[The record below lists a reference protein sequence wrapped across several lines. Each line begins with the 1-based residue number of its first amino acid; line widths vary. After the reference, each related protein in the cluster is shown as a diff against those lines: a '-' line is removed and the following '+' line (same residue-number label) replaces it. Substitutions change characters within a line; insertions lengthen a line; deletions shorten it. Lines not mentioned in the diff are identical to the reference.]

1 MTRTSLA
8 LLLLPVLA
16 CKTGSPGTLAGA
28 AATTGLAV
36 GAAAASRAA
45 GGCIAICTGE
55 SFCNAKTGLCESLPC
70 RGKCSFGEHC
80 AQTLTEIRCVPDGTT
95 GVEAA
100 RAAGS
105 SKAPAVAPIVTA
117 PNATTGSPTI
127 VPAAEQQPPK

>member
-1 MTRTSLA
+1 MARVIVA
-8 LLLLPVLA
+8 VLLLLSTG
-16 CKTGSPGTLAGA
+16 CKTGSPNTLAGA
-28 AATTGLAV
+28 AATTSLAI

-55 SFCNAKTGLCESLPC
+55 TFCNTRSGLCEAFPC
-70 RGKCSFGEHC
+70 SGKCGSGEHC
-80 AQTLTEIRCVPDGTT
+80 AQTLTDIRCIPDGTT

-100 RAAGS
+100 RAASS

-127 VPAAEQQPPK
+127 VPAAEQNPP